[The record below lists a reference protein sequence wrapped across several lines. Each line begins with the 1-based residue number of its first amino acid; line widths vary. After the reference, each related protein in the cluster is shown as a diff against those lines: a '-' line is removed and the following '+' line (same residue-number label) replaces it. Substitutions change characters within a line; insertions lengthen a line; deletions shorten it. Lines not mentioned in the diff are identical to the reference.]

1 VAFEVNTLLH
11 MRTIATTD
19 LYFMGDLHGNFRALR
34 QLIKK
39 HKLKKAHIIQVGD
52 FGVGYQSFL
61 NDLKAME
68 KINALL
74 ENAEAH
80 LYVMRGNHDNP
91 AYFRGPV
98 PRPLDQ
104 SCISFVEDY
113 TVLEIN
119 QMRILLIGGAI
130 SIDRKLQREGVHYW
144 KEEVLNYDEK
154 KLEVMRNIDLV
165 VTHSAP
171 NFAPPYHFGELVMA
185 FARNDASL
193 VDDLHEERALLSKMY
208 DCLKQEPSNKLS
220 YWLYGHFHSTN
231 QARYEDTEMV
241 LIGLNELVK
250 F

>member
-1 VAFEVNTLLH
+1 

-19 LYFMGDLHGNFRALR
+19 LYFLGDLHGNFRAFR
-34 QLIKK
+34 QMVKK
-39 HKLKKAHIIQVGD
+39 QRLEKAHIIQVGD
-52 FGVGYQSFL
+52 FGVGYQTFL
-61 NDLKAME
+61 SDLKAME
-68 KINALL
+68 KLNAVL
-74 ENAEAH
+74 ESAGIH

-91 AYFRGPV
+91 TYFKGAV

-119 QMRILLIGGAI
+119 QLRILLVGGAI
-130 SIDRKLQREGVHYW
+130 SIDRKVQQEGTHYW
-144 KEEVLNYDEK
+144 KEEVLDYDEA
-154 KLEVMRNIDLV
+154 KLTALRNIDLV

-171 NFAPPYHFGELVMA
+171 NFAPPHHFGELVMS
-185 FARNDASL
+185 FARNDATL

-208 DCLKQEPSNKLS
+208 ECLKREPSNKLR
-220 YWLYGHFHSTN
+220 YWLYGHFHSPN

-241 LIGLNELVK
+241 LVGVNELVK